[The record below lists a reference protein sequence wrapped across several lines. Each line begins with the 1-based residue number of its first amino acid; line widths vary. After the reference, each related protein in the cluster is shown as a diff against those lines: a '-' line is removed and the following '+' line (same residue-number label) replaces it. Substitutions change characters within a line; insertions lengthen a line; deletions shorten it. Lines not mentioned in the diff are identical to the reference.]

1 MSEESYWLGV
11 LGGIIVLAL
20 SLELV
25 RRRHVRGRLALGWV
39 VVGVVSVAFALSPDA
54 LWWLAGTLNVKVP
67 LNLVLFC
74 GVLFLLIIT
83 MQLASEVGRLE
94 ARTRR
99 LAEEI
104 AILTIHNA
112 DPPADDQPS

>member
-1 MSEESYWLGV
+1 MSGENYWLGL
-11 LGGIIVLAL
+11 LGGAIVLAL
-20 SLELV
+20 SMELV
-25 RRRHVRGRLALGWV
+25 RRRHVRGRFALGWV
-39 VVGVVSVAFALSPDA
+39 VVGVGSVIFALFPSA
-54 LWWLAGTLNVKVP
+54 LWWLAGTLQVKVP

-104 AILTIHNA
+104 AILTIHDA
-112 DPPADDQPS
+112 DPSSDDQPS